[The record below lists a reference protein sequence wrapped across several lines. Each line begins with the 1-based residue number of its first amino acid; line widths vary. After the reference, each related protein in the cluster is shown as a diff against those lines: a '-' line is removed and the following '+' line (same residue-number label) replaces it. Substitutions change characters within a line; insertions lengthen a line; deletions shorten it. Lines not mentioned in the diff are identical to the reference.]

1 MIIELETRPQN
12 SQLDSSDQIFSIDRE
27 QVEKL
32 NQLFWKI
39 EDSKVFKSVAV
50 SGAAL
55 GISGAIVTGS
65 PAYAGGTTPA
75 STIAD
80 GVASAIAMI
89 NAIDGIGVAAFSVAL
104 APMGFMLTLR
114 VLNMVLSRV

>member
-1 MIIELETRPQN
+1 MTIELETRPQN

-32 NQLFWKI
+32 NELFWKV
-39 EDSKVFKSVAV
+39 ESSKSFKSVAV
-50 SGAAL
+50 SGATL
-55 GISGAIVTGS
+55 GVSGAVLTQTQ
-65 PAYAGGTTPA
+65 PAHAA
-75 STIAD
+75 DAAATIAE

-89 NAIDGIGVAAFSVAL
+89 DAIDGIGIAAFSVAL

>member
-1 MIIELETRPQN
+1 MTIELETRPQN
-12 SQLDSSDQIFSIDRE
+12 SQLDLSDQIFSIDRE

-32 NQLFWKI
+32 NELFWKV
-39 EDSKVFKSVAV
+39 EDSKVLKSAAV

-55 GISGAIVTGS
+55 GISGAIMTSS
-65 PAYAGGTTPA
+65 PAYAADPA
-75 STIAD
+75 TTIAE

-89 NAIDGIGVAAFSVAL
+89 NAIDGIGIAAFSVAL

>member
-1 MIIELETRPQN
+1 MTIELETRPQN
-12 SQLDSSDQIFSIDRE
+12 SLLDSSDDRIFSIDRQ

-32 NQLFWKI
+32 NELFWKI
-39 EDSKVFKSVAV
+39 NNSKALKSAAV
-50 SGAAL
+50 SGAVL

-65 PAYAGGTTPA
+65 PAHAADPA
-75 STIAD
+75 ATIAN

>member
-1 MIIELETRPQN
+1 MTIELETRPQN

-32 NQLFWKI
+32 NELFWKV
-39 EDSKVFKSVAV
+39 EDSKALKCAAV

-55 GISGAIVTGS
+55 GISGAIMTSS
-65 PAYAGGTTPA
+65 PAYAA
-75 STIAD
+75 DAAATIAQ

-89 NAIDGIGVAAFSVAL
+89 DAIDGIGIAAFSVAL